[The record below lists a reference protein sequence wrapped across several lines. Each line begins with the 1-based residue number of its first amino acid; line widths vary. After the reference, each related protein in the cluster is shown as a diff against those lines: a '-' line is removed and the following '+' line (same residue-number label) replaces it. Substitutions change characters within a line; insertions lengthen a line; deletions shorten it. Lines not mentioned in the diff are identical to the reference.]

1 VNARRA
7 FLQQSGALVVSF
19 ALSGRSWAQQPASG
33 APDKLPGS
41 LDKAPHLDSWIR
53 IDAGNRVTVFTGKCE
68 LGQGIKTA
76 LIQVAAEELEVDFA
90 RVTLVTADT
99 AATPN
104 EGFTAGSNSMR
115 DSGVALRN
123 AAAQVREIL
132 VAKAAE
138 RLSLAA
144 GSLSVRDGT
153 IAAPDGRRV
162 TYGELV
168 AGQVLHVE
176 AKPVSRFKDPKAYR
190 LVSRSVKRIDI
201 PAKVTGGEIYVH
213 DLRLPGMQHARVIR
227 PPGYGAVLESVDTR
241 EVEAMAPGIRVVRD
255 ANFLAVVAPRE
266 YTAIKAM
273 RRLRR
278 AAKWREGPALPDMK
292 SLPATL
298 TGMPSQDVVVEEKR
312 GSGAAARVLEATY
325 TRHYQAHASIGPSCA
340 VALLKDGALT
350 VWSHTQ
356 GVYPDRDAISEML
369 ALPKERV
376 RVIHM
381 EGAGC
386 YGHNGA
392 DDAAADAALI
402 ATKMAGVPVRV
413 QWMREDECRWEPF
426 GAAMVGKL
434 RAGLDSSGRV
444 VSWDYGVWS
453 CSHST
458 RPGGAGSLLAAQHGP
473 KAFKV
478 QPQKARKTADGMG
491 DRNAVPLY
499 TFPDVRVVHHFLP
512 DMPLRV
518 SALRALGAYHNV
530 FALESFMDEL
540 AAAAGADPVEFRLRH
555 LEDPRGR
562 AVIERA
568 ASGFGWATAHP
579 SPGRGKG
586 FGFARYKNSAAYCA
600 VAVEVAIDAARG
612 HVRLVRAVAAV
623 DSGQVVNPD
632 GLRNQIEGGIIQSA
646 SWTLHEKVAFDR
658 ARIRSFDWSTYPIL
672 RFDGVPES
680 IDVHIVDRPG
690 EPYLGSGEAA
700 AGPAAGAI
708 GNAVANALGRR
719 LRDLPLTLRR

>member
-1 VNARRA
+1 VNTRRE

-19 ALSGRSWAQQPASG
+19 ALAGRVAAQEPGARGG
-33 APDKLPGS
+33 APDRLPGS

-53 IDAGNRVTVFTGKCE
+53 IDADNRVTVFTGKCE

-76 LIQVAAEELEVDFA
+76 LIQVAAEELEVEFA

-104 EGFTAGSNSMR
+104 EGFTAGSNSMK

-132 VAKAAE
+132 LGKAGE
-138 RLSLAA
+138 RLSIDA
-144 GSLSVRDGT
+144 GSLLVRDGT
-153 IAAPDGRRV
+153 IVAPDGRRV

-176 AKPVSRFKDPKAYR
+176 ARPKSRFKDPKTYR
-190 LVSRSVKRIDI
+190 LVSRSVKRVDI

-213 DLRLPGMQHARVIR
+213 DLRLPGMLHARVIR
-227 PPGYGAVLESVDTR
+227 PPGYGAVLESIDTR
-241 EVEAMAPGIRVVRD
+241 EVEAMGAQVVRD
-255 ANFLAVVAPRE
+255 ASFLAVVAPKE
-266 YTAIKAM
+266 YAAVKAM
-273 RRLRR
+273 RRLRLT
-278 AAKWREGPALPDMK
+278 AKWREGPSLPDMK

-298 TGMPSQDVVVEEKR
+298 TGMPSQDVVVEDRR
-312 GSGAAARVLEATY
+312 GPGTAARTLEATY

-340 VALLKDGALT
+340 VAHMKDGALT

-402 ATKMAGVPVRV
+402 ATKMPGVPVRV

-426 GAAMVGKL
+426 GSAMVSKL

-473 KAFKV
+473 RAFKLE
-478 QPQKARKTADGMG
+478 PQKARKTADGMG

-499 TFPDVRVVHHFLP
+499 AFPGVRVVHHFLP

-568 ASGFGWATAHP
+568 ASGFGWPTARLA
-579 SPGRGKG
+579 PGRGKG

-600 VAVEVAIDAARG
+600 VAVEVAIDEARG

-646 SWTLHEKVAFDR
+646 SWTLHEKVAFGR
-658 ARIRSFDWSTYPIL
+658 SRIRSFDWSTYPIL

-680 IDVHIVDRPG
+680 IEVHIVDRPG